1 MGLFKEARAHGLRID
16 DLPPKIRCSVFE
28 DNSGALELA
37 RLPKICP
44 RTKHIN
50 QAYHHFHE
58 DVGRKEILIEVTP
71 TECQIAD
78 ILNKPLTEPAFMR
91 HRKAIMGW

>member
-1 MGLFKEARAHGLRID
+1 MGLLAEARAHGLRID
-16 DLPPKIRCSVFE
+16 KLPPKIHCTIFE

-37 RLPKICP
+37 RLPKIHP
-44 RTKHIN
+44 KTKHIN

-58 DVGRKEILIEVTP
+58 HVERKEILIEATP
-71 TECQIAD
+71 TERQIAD
-78 ILNKPLTEPAFMR
+78 ILNKPLAEPLFTR